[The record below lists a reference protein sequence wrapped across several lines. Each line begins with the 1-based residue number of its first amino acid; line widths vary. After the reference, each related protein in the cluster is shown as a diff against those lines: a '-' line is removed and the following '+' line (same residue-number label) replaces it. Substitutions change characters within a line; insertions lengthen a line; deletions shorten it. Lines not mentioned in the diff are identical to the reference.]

1 MSSHRDRR
9 VYDDRKNQTLFTT
22 NENNT
27 NNNKENFV
35 GKSFKEEE
43 TNTTKNTTNDE
54 KDKGLSDYVPKVIGG
69 GSSTTA
75 TISLN
80 NAQGQR
86 ENMTQTITTNVRS
99 SRDRGSWEGVLGEYL
114 KHKGDTPW
122 REKSSRVERATAVR
136 ANPTSP
142 QAWLEFL
149 EGEVFDEMIE
159 SLTLQAQEERLSNL
173 N

>member
-27 NNNKENFV
+27 TNNKENFV

-69 GSSTTA
+69 GSSTTE
-75 TISLN
+75 TIALN

-86 ENMTQTITTNVRS
+86 ENMTQTITTKVRS
-99 SRDRGSWEGVLGEYL
+99 SRDRGAEEGGLGE
-114 KHKGDTPW
+114 
-122 REKSSRVERATAVR
+122 
-136 ANPTSP
+136 
-142 QAWLEFL
+142 
-149 EGEVFDEMIE
+149 
-159 SLTLQAQEERLSNL
+159 
-173 N
+173 

>member
-1 MSSHRDRR
+1 MSSHHRDDRR
-9 VYDDRKNQTLFTT
+9 VYDDQKNQTFTT
-22 NENNT
+22 NNENNT
-27 NNNKENFV
+27 NNKENFV

-142 QAWLEFL
+142 QAWLEF
-149 EGEVFDEMIE
+149 
-159 SLTLQAQEERLSNL
+159 
-173 N
+173 

>member
-1 MSSHRDRR
+1 MSSHRDHR
-9 VYDDRKNQTLFTT
+9 VYDDQKNQTFTT

-27 NNNKENFV
+27 NNKENFD

-69 GSSTTA
+69 GSSTA

-99 SRDRGSWEGVLGEYL
+99 SRDRGSWEGV
-114 KHKGDTPW
+114 
-122 REKSSRVERATAVR
+122 
-136 ANPTSP
+136 
-142 QAWLEFL
+142 
-149 EGEVFDEMIE
+149 
-159 SLTLQAQEERLSNL
+159 
-173 N
+173 

>member
-1 MSSHRDRR
+1 MSSHRDHL
-9 VYDDRKNQTLFTT
+9 YDDQKNQTFTT

-27 NNNKENFV
+27 NNKENFD

-69 GSSTTA
+69 GSSTA

-99 SRDRGSWEGVLGEYL
+99 SRDRGSWEGV
-114 KHKGDTPW
+114 
-122 REKSSRVERATAVR
+122 
-136 ANPTSP
+136 
-142 QAWLEFL
+142 
-149 EGEVFDEMIE
+149 
-159 SLTLQAQEERLSNL
+159 
-173 N
+173 